1 MQGHNRQLGHENK
14 GKQLRA
20 QLGLGLGT
28 QSFAHTFLIG
38 LYAVSPFLL
47 SAVSAQASSSD
58 IVLYASKASLRSGT
72 WRVTR
77 DSSAA
82 GGYAMANPN
91 RGAPRVPA
99 PLAKP
104 ANYFQL
110 SFPAYAA
117 KAYHLWIRG
126 KAAGNSTNNDSVYVQ
141 FSDSVTSSGS
151 AINRIGTSSG
161 MAVILQ
167 ACTGAADHAW
177 GWTDNG
183 WCGLGTNV
191 FFKNTGTHS
200 IRVQVREDGLSIDQ
214 IVLSPITYVSK
225 APGKTKDDTTILAAN
240 LPIITSNLKVSVS
253 ASPSSGFA
261 PLAVNFTASATVS
274 SGYVTGYSWNF
285 GDGQTSTQILPS
297 HIYQSAG
304 IYTAKVTITDNRG
317 NKASASTMVNVSGNG
332 SFSDRFSTGSLDT
345 SKWLASNEPAPG
357 NISGVNYGSFIP
369 SNVDLSKG
377 MLCLK
382 LQQQQGTSG
391 VMSVGGQLQ
400 SLTTYGYGTYEW
412 VMRASSTSATPTG
425 AGSVVSGQ
433 ISSGFSF
440 VNNSQTEIDFEIE
453 GQNPNTVWMTNWI
466 STTQKQYSS
475 VFLAS
480 PASGFHH
487 YKFVWAPGKIDY
499 YIDGVLVSTHTSNIP
514 SAPAYIMINHWG
526 TNSTGWGGLAT
537 VGVQRYLYI
546 SSFSYTPM

>member
-1 MQGHNRQLGHENK
+1 MQGHNRQLGHESK

-20 QLGLGLGT
+20 QLGLGLGLGK

-38 LYAVSPFLL
+38 LYAVSSFLL
-47 SAVSAQASSSD
+47 STVSAQASSSD

-72 WRVTR
+72 WRVAR

-91 RGAPRVPA
+91 LGAPRVAA

-167 ACTGAADHAW
+167 ACTAAADHAW

-183 WCGLGTNV
+183 WCGLGANV
-191 FFKNTGTHS
+191 FFQTTVTHT

-214 IVLSPITYVSK
+214 IVLSPITYLAT
-225 APGKTKDDTTILAAN
+225 APGKAIDDTTILPAN
-240 LPIITSNLKVSVS
+240 LPVLTSSLKVSVS
-253 ASPSSGFA
+253 ANPSSGVA
-261 PLAVNFTASATVS
+261 PLNVNFTATVKLA
-274 SGYVTGYSWNF
+274 SGYVTAYNWSF

-297 HIYQSAG
+297 HLYQSQG
-304 IYTAKVTITDNRG
+304 NYTAKVTITDNSG
-317 NKASASTMVNVSGNG
+317 NKASASTLVNVSGIE
-332 SFSDRFSTGSLDT
+332 SLSDTFNSGSLDS

-357 NISGVNYGSFIP
+357 NISGVNYGSYVP

-382 LQQQQGTSG
+382 LQQQGNSG
-391 VMSVGGQLQ
+391 VMSVGG
-400 SLTTYGYGTYEW
+400 
-412 VMRASSTSATPTG
+412 
-425 AGSVVSGQ
+425 
-433 ISSGFSF
+433 
-440 VNNSQTEIDFEIE
+440 
-453 GQNPNTVWMTNWI
+453 
-466 STTQKQYSS
+466 
-475 VFLAS
+475 
-480 PASGFHH
+480 
-487 YKFVWAPGKIDY
+487 
-499 YIDGVLVSTHTSNIP
+499 
-514 SAPAYIMINHWG
+514 
-526 TNSTGWGGLAT
+526 
-537 VGVQRYLYI
+537 
-546 SSFSYTPM
+546 

>member
-1 MQGHNRQLGHENK
+1 MQGHNRQLGHESK

-20 QLGLGLGT
+20 QLGLGLGLGK

-91 RGAPRVPA
+91 LGAPRVPA

-167 ACTGAADHAW
+167 ACTAAADHAW

-240 LPIITSNLKVSVS
+240 LPVITSNLKVSVS

-297 HIYQSAG
+297 HTYQSAG
-304 IYTAKVTITDNRG
+304 IYTAKVTITDNSG
-317 NKASASTMVNVSGNG
+317 NKASASTMVDVSGNG

-345 SKWLASNEPAPG
+345 SNWFASNEPAPG
-357 NISGVNYGSFIP
+357 NISGVNYGAFIP
-369 SNVDLSKG
+369 SNVDLSNV

-391 VMSVGGQLQ
+391 VMSVGD
-400 SLTTYGYGTYEW
+400 
-412 VMRASSTSATPTG
+412 RK
-425 AGSVVSGQ
+425 SVV
-433 ISSGFSF
+433 
-440 VNNSQTEIDFEIE
+440 
-453 GQNPNTVWMTNWI
+453 
-466 STTQKQYSS
+466 
-475 VFLAS
+475 
-480 PASGFHH
+480 
-487 YKFVWAPGKIDY
+487 
-499 YIDGVLVSTHTSNIP
+499 
-514 SAPAYIMINHWG
+514 
-526 TNSTGWGGLAT
+526 
-537 VGVQRYLYI
+537 
-546 SSFSYTPM
+546 